1 MTAAY
6 ENGLLTLS
14 VNEKTV
20 YGGSYKV
27 QLWVTPKRVT
37 TLMVRIP
44 AEKNSAVTMT
54 ARARGGIDVIRDA
67 SEVIVTP
74 TYRNCLDGASLKKQ
88 VKVTWAQDGR
98 NYSQDVTEDFI
109 LTWAQDGTLH
119 VSKVPGKELALT
131 GKYRLE
137 ILCEGMEK
145 EAYTALSVKC
155 GTARFTVASVS
166 LYAKDANDMAR
177 LTITTTDKTVN
188 TLERVELKDA
198 RLKGTY
204 EVLDLGGGQFALCL
218 IPGAKAKTGTVT
230 LNLFCEGN
238 TTAKP
243 SGTVSVKV
251 EIR

>member
-1 MTAAY
+1 
-6 ENGLLTLS
+6 
-14 VNEKTV
+14 
-20 YGGSYKV
+20 
-27 QLWVTPKRVT
+27 
-37 TLMVRIP
+37 
-44 AEKNSAVTMT
+44 
-54 ARARGGIDVIRDA
+54 
-67 SEVIVTP
+67 
-74 TYRNCLDGASLKKQ
+74 
-88 VKVTWAQDGR
+88 
-98 NYSQDVTEDFI
+98 
-109 LTWAQDGTLH
+109 
-119 VSKVPGKELALT
+119 
-131 GKYRLE
+131 
-137 ILCEGMEK
+137 MEK

-155 GTARFTVASVS
+155 GRRPDLQSLPYRFTPRTPTTA
-166 LYAKDANDMAR
+166 AR

-188 TLERVELKDA
+188 TPERVELKDA